1 MSFAIVGTVAIAAA
15 ATKATVG
22 IAKGIAGGIQ
32 AKKAAREQR
41 AAQRELDKNKALYA
55 SLDTS
60 NPYLNMENTMEDLTV
75 NQQEAEF
82 VKQQQEQQRANIL
95 DQMRGA
101 AGGSGIA
108 ALAQTL
114 ANQGSLDAQKAAV
127 SIGKQE
133 SANQMAAAK
142 EEARLQGLE
151 REGELI
157 SRQAEFGKV
166 SSLMGMSADEVAA
179 ARAKKEAALGMAMG
193 GMEDVAGAA
202 GDLAGSATSIAGVPG
217 GQDYLK
223 QFTGQ

>member
-1 MSFAIVGTVAIAAA
+1 MAFAVVGIVAGVTA
-15 ATKATVG
+15 ATKIGFG
-22 IAKGIAGGIQ
+22 IAKSIKGKSLAE
-32 AKKAAREQR
+32 KAAKEQ
-41 AAQRELDKNKALYA
+41 AAAKLELEKNKALYA

-60 NPYLNMENTMEDLTV
+60 NPYLDMENTMEDLTV

-108 ALAQTL
+108 ALAQSL

-133 SANQMAAAK
+133 SANQLAEAK
-142 EEARLQGLE
+142 EASRIQGLE

-157 SRQAEFGKV
+157 SRQAEMGKV

-179 ARAKKEAALGMAMG
+179 ARLKEQQGLEMKYG
-193 GMEDVAGAA
+193 GIEDAISAGTDFVTQY
-202 GDLAGSATSIAGVPG
+202 GQLKGGV
-217 GQDYLK
+217 
-223 QFTGQ
+223 

>member
-22 IAKGIAGGIQ
+22 IAKSIAGGIQ
-32 AKKAAREQR
+32 AKKAAREQK
-41 AAQRELDKNKALYA
+41 AAQKELDKNKALYA

-179 ARAKKEAALGMAMG
+179 ARARREAALGMAMG
-193 GMEDVAGAA
+193 GVEDVASAA
-202 GDLAGSATSIAGVPG
+202 GDLATAGTKIAGIDG
-217 GQDYLK
+217 GQDYLQ
-223 QFTGQ
+223 QFTR

>member
-22 IAKGIAGGIQ
+22 IAKSIAGGIQ
-32 AKKAAREQR
+32 AKKAAREQK
-41 AAQRELDKNKALYA
+41 AAQKELDKNKALYA

-75 NQQEAEF
+75 NQQEADF
-82 VKQQQEQQRANIL
+82 IKQQQEQQRANIL
-95 DQMRGA
+95 EQMRGS

-114 ANQGSLDAQKAAV
+114 ANQGSLDAQKAAA

-179 ARAKKEAALGMAMG
+179 ARSRREAALGMAMG
-193 GMEDVAGAA
+193 GVEDVASAA
-202 GDLAGSATSIAGVPG
+202 GDLATAGTNIAGVDG

-223 QFTGQ
+223 QFTG

>member
-22 IAKGIAGGIQ
+22 IAKSIAGGIQ
-32 AKKAAREQR
+32 AKKAAKEQR
-41 AAQRELDKNKALYA
+41 AAQKELDKNKALYA

-82 VKQQQEQQRANIL
+82 IKQQQEQQRANIL
-95 DQMRGA
+95 EQMRGS

-114 ANQGSLDAQKAAV
+114 ANQGSLDAQKAAA

-157 SRQAEFGKV
+157 SRQAEFGKI

-179 ARAKKEAALGMAMG
+179 ARAKREAALGMAMG
-193 GMEDVAGAA
+193 GVEDVASAA
-202 GDLAGSATSIAGVPG
+202 GDLAKAGTKIAGIDG
-217 GQDYLK
+217 GQDYLQ
-223 QFTGQ
+223 QFTR

>member
-22 IAKGIAGGIQ
+22 IAKGISGTIRAQKAAKEQ
-32 AKKAAREQR
+32 AK
-41 AAQRELDKNKALYA
+41 AQEELDKNKALYA

-179 ARAKKEAALGMAMG
+179 ARARREAAVGMAMG
-193 GMEDVAGAA
+193 GIDDVAGAA
-202 GDLAGSATSIAGVPG
+202 GDLATTATKIAGIDG

-223 QFTGQ
+223 QFMG